1 MTERRPAWLNLSPAS
16 ADASHVTPD
25 PSQRAVAR
33 ELSPFALATLVAFVL
48 LPIGSAPDWS
58 EYATAAA
65 LMAAALAGTVL
76 APWSGLPASARLI
89 LPVAYL
95 AGAAL
100 LRDSGG
106 GANTG
111 VAILSLLPV
120 FWIALHGTR
129 LELAIM
135 VFGVGLFFAVPIVLF
150 GDPAYPAAG
159 LRTAA
164 LYMLV
169 GGLIGS
175 TIQQL
180 VLEVRKQ
187 AATGRRE
194 ALTDALT
201 GTGNRRAWDQWLALA
216 TSGRRDGPLAVC
228 VVDLD
233 HFKAYNDEH
242 GHGAGD
248 ALLAPARAPG
258 RRSCGRATSSRASA
272 ARSSPS
278 SSPTPTPRA
287 RWRWRSGCAPRCPT
301 ARPARAGSR
310 SGTTT
315 SRRTRCCGAP
325 TARSTPPSAPGA
337 IASSRRATVASA
349 ARPDRGRLR

>member
-1 MTERRPAWLNLSPAS
+1 M
-16 ADASHVTPD
+16 
-25 PSQRAVAR
+25 
-33 ELSPFALATLVAFVL
+33 
-48 LPIGSAPDWS
+48 
-58 EYATAAA
+58 
-65 LMAAALAGTVL
+65 L
-76 APWSGLPASARLI
+76 APWTALPASARLI

-120 FWIALHGTR
+120 FWVALHGTR

-135 VFGVGLFFAVPIVLF
+135 VFGVGLFFAVPVVLL

-233 HFKAYNDEH
+233 HFKDYNDEH

-248 ALLAPARAPG
+248 ALLATCARAWQAELRPG
-258 RRSCGRATSSRASA
+258 DQLARIGGEEFAVLLPNTDAEGAVAVAERLRAAMPDDLTCSGGIAQWNDQESPHSLLRRADGALYTAKRGGRNRVEQAGDSRFG
-272 ARSSPS
+272 R
-278 SSPTPTPRA
+278 
-287 RWRWRSGCAPRCPT
+287 
-301 ARPARAGSR
+301 
-310 SGTTT
+310 TT
-315 SRRTRCCGAP
+315 GP
-325 TARSTPPSAPGA
+325 RSTSIERPSWPTT
-337 IASSRRATVASA
+337 RT
-349 ARPDRGRLR
+349 